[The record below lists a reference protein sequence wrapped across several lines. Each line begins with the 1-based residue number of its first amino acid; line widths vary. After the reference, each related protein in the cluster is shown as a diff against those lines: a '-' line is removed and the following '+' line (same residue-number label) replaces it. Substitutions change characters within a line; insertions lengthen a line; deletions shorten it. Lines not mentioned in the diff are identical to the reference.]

1 MAGALPQRPVEHDG
15 RFDLLIAR
23 FPVNLPPVVFQT
35 VAQDHSL
42 GVEEG
47 EAGAFVPDVEQ
58 IQLAAQ
64 LAVVALLGFFDAGQI
79 GVQLGLVG
87 EGGAVDALQHLVL
100 FIAAPVSACDGG
112 QLEGLDLAGGGHV
125 RARAQVGEV
134 ALTVEGNVRV
144 LGQVADQLDFI
155 RLALFFHELDG
166 FLPGQLKALQ
176 LVVLLDD
183 AAHFL
188 LHFLQEVG
196 GEGLVHVEIV
206 VEAVVDGGADGQL
219 GLRAQLFHGLSQ
231 HVAGGMAQHPLG
243 FVVFK
248 GEDLQ
253 LAVMVDGLPQL
264 HDFTV
269 HAGAQRLLF
278 QVLAQLTGDLQ
289 RGHAVFKLPLTV
301 FQGNQHGFLLLVF
314 GERKT
319 PPRFWFRRGE

>member
-1 MAGALPQRPVEHDG
+1 MIPVAGALPQGSVEHDG
-15 RFDLLIAR
+15 RLDLLIAC
-23 FPVNLPPVVFQT
+23 FPVNLAPVVFQT

-47 EAGAFVPDVEQ
+47 EAGALVPDVEQ
-58 IQLAAQ
+58 AQ

-100 FIAAPVSACDGG
+100 FIAAPVSAGDGG
-112 QLEGLDLAGGGHV
+112 QLESLDLAGGGHM

-144 LGQVADQLDFI
+144 LGQVADQLHLVG
-155 RLALFFHELDG
+155 LALFFHEFDG
-166 FLPGQLKALQ
+166 FFPGQLEAFQ

-196 GEGLVHVEIV
+196 GEGLVHVKVV

-219 GLRAQLFHGLSQ
+219 GLGMQLFHGLSQ
-231 HVAGGMAQHPLG
+231 HVAGGVAQHPLG
-243 FVVFK
+243 LVVLK
-248 GEDLQ
+248 GKDLQ
-253 LAVMVDGLPQL
+253 LTIMVDGLPQL
-264 HDFTV
+264 HDLAV
-269 HAGAQRLLF
+269 HPGAQRLLF
-278 QVLAQLTGDLQ
+278 QLLTELTGNLQ
-289 RGHAVFKLPLTV
+289 RGHAVFKLPLAV

-319 PPRFWFRRGE
+319 PPRFRFRRGE